1 MTKMGSMQS
10 IGNLRRVLALT
21 ALVAAAACGSK
32 GSSTSTAP
40 TPTLVTAVTT
50 TTITITSAGVT
61 PNNIE
66 VAVGARVLFIN
77 NDSRAHNMTS
87 DPHPSHT
94 DCPPINSV
102 GFLQAG
108 QQITTANLTTARTCK
123 YHDHDDPSN
132 KNLQGQITIK

>member
-10 IGNLRRVLALT
+10 IWNPRRAAVVSAVL
-21 ALVAAAACGSK
+21 VAAACGSK
-32 GSSTSTAP
+32 GSTSTA
-40 TPTLVTAVTT
+40 PTLVTAVQT
-50 TTITITSAGVT
+50 TTITITSAGVS

-77 NDSRAHNMTS
+77 SDSRTHNMTS
-87 DPHPSHT
+87 DPHPEHT

-102 GFLQAG
+102 GFLTAG
-108 QQITTANLTTARTCK
+108 QQLTTGNLTVARTCK

-132 KNLQGQITIK
+132 TKLQGQIVIK

>member
-1 MTKMGSMQS
+1 MTKMGSMKS
-10 IGNLRRVLALT
+10 TWNLRRAATLA
-21 ALVAAAACGSK
+21 ALLAAAACGSK
-32 GSSTSTAP
+32 GSSSTA
-40 TPTLVTAVTT
+40 PTLVTAVQT
-50 TTITITSAGVT
+50 TTITITSAGVS

-66 VAVGARVLFIN
+66 VALGARVLFIN
-77 NDSRAHNMTS
+77 NDTRTHNMTS
-87 DPHPSHT
+87 DPHPEHT

-132 KNLQGQITIK
+132 TKLQGQIVIK

>member
-1 MTKMGSMQS
+1 MQCPW
-10 IGNLRRVLALT
+10 NPRRAAALAV
-21 ALVAAAACGSK
+21 LVAAAACGSK
-32 GSSTSTAP
+32 GSSSVTA
-40 TPTLVTAVTT
+40 PTLVTAVQT
-50 TTITITSAGVT
+50 TTITITSAGVS

-77 NDSRAHNMTS
+77 NDSRSHNMTS
-87 DPHPSHT
+87 DPHPEHT

-108 QQITTANLTTARTCK
+108 QQLTTGNLTTVRTCK

-132 KNLQGQITIK
+132 TKLLGQIVIK

>member
-1 MTKMGSMQS
+1 MQPT
-10 IGNLRRVLALT
+10 GNLRRAAVLTAVLA
-21 ALVAAAACGSK
+21 ASACGS
-32 GSSTSTAP
+32 GSSSATA
-40 TPTLVTAVTT
+40 PTLVTAVQT
-50 TTITITSAGVT
+50 TTITITSAGVS

-77 NDSRAHNMTS
+77 NDSRSHNMTS
-87 DPHPSHT
+87 DPHPEHT

-108 QQITTANLTTARTCK
+108 QQLTTGNLTIARTCK

-132 KNLQGQITIK
+132 TKLQGQIVIK